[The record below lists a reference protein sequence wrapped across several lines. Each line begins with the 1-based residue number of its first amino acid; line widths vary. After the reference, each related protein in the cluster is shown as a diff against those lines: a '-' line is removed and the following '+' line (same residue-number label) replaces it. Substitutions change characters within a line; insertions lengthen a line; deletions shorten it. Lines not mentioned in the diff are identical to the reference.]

1 MDKRKQKQMNTLT
14 PLAAMP
20 ELSKAWIKLQGCAP
34 LRTIHNQADFD
45 AMREL
50 ADSLADSVG
59 DDESHPLYSLFE
71 ISMDLIEYWESTH
84 VEMPNAPPREVL
96 RLLLESNQL
105 KQKDLA
111 DIASP
116 TLLSDILAGRREI
129 SKRLAK
135 LLAAR
140 FHVSVGAFI

>member
-1 MDKRKQKQMNTLT
+1 MNTPG

-20 ELSKAWIKLQGCAP
+20 ELTRAWIKLQGYAP
-34 LRTIHNQADFD
+34 LRTIHNQADFE

-59 DDESHPLYSLFE
+59 DDASHPLYSLFE
-71 ISMDLIEYWESTH
+71 VAMDLMEHWESTH
-84 VEMPNAPPREVL
+84 VDIPSAPPREVL
-96 RLLLESNQL
+96 RLLLESNNL

-140 FHVSVGAFI
+140 FHVSVTAFI

>member
-1 MDKRKQKQMNTLT
+1 MNTPT

-20 ELSKAWIKLQGCAP
+20 ELARAWINLQGYAP
-34 LRTIHNQADFD
+34 LRTIHNQADFE

-59 DDESHPLYSLFE
+59 DDASPPLYSLFE
-71 ISMDLIEYWESTH
+71 VALDLIEHWESAH
-84 VEMPNAPPREVL
+84 VDMPNAPPREVL
-96 RLLLESNQL
+96 RLLLESNKL
-105 KQKDLA
+105 KQKDLT

-116 TLLSDILAGRREI
+116 TLLSDILAGRREN

-140 FHVSVGAFI
+140 FHVSVTAFI